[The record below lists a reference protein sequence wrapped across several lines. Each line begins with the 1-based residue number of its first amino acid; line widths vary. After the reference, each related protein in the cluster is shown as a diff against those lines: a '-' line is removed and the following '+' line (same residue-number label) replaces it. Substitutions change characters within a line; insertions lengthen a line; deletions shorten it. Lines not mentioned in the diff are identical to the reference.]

1 VATLSRASLPFWNG
15 CFLRSYSFPSSTK
28 TIPHLARTACFII
41 ILLITFVMIRRLIT
55 AYFVT
60 ATLFARSSSYLADNT
75 WRPQH
80 CMSVQVQ
87 QLWLAQRSFFVFEG
101 CLRAPPTF
109 STSTFPC
116 LRAVRHPLYLICQ
129 SSVACIEEDLSA
141 RCIRRSRS
149 WSLLQFLT
157 FCPLPLAGLDAPVVD
172 IPDISIILTLWFTSP
187 HIPHCYSPRYHVS
200 LSLFLHALSL
210 SILRQASCRY

>member
-1 VATLSRASLPFWNG
+1 MAT
-15 CFLRSYSFPSSTK
+15 
-28 TIPHLARTACFII
+28 TALHVC
-41 ILLITFVMIRRLIT
+41 
-55 AYFVT
+55 
-60 ATLFARSSSYLADNT
+60 
-75 WRPQH
+75 
-80 CMSVQVQ
+80 VQAQ

-129 SSVACIEEDLSA
+129 SSVACIEEDSSA
-141 RCIRRSRS
+141 RSIRRSRS

-187 HIPHCYSPRYHVS
+187 HITHCYSPP
-200 LSLFLHALSL
+200 LSCLIVAISTRAIIIDSPSSFL
-210 SILRQASCRY
+210 